1 MARTR
6 GRTTVRREEEND
18 DVDDATG
25 VEKEKKA
32 GRHPYFCNRRKGSK
46 CVSSPR
52 KLRRRRDAATPTTKE
67 REEEQ
72 KRDGEADE
80 IFRREVGD
88 ELGGICLYRNRGFV
102 RGGVDERFRYRY
114 DGARASLERDDELRR
129 TVESDGGD
137 SKVRS

>member
-6 GRTTVRREEEND
+6 GRTTVRREEEDD
-18 DVDDATG
+18 DVDDAG

-32 GRHPYFCNRRKGSK
+32 GRHPYNRKGSK

-52 KLRRRRDAATPTTKE
+52 KLRRRRDAATPTTKK

-72 KRDGEADE
+72 KRDGEAGE